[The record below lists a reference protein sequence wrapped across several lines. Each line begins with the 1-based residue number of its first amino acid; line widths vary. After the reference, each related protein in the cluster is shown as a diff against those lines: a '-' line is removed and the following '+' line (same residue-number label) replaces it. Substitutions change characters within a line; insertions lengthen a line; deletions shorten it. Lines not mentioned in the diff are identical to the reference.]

1 MTGVRIGEALALRWS
16 DVDFEKRV
24 ISINKTFMQTVK
36 VKKYNQTPKSK
47 SSVRLMPISDE
58 LLELLN
64 FHKTTKFSGDDFVFV
79 GKRKQPL
86 SKNSVDRSLDN
97 LIIGF
102 NKKEKDLAQKENRE
116 PQFLPH
122 IHPHMFRHTFA
133 TKCFEKNIPP
143 KIVQNYLG
151 HASVKTA
158 LDVYTHIQNDTL
170 FNYINELH
178 IV

>member
-1 MTGVRIGEALALRWS
+1 
-16 DVDFEKRV
+16 
-24 ISINKTFMQTVK
+24 
-36 VKKYNQTPKSK
+36 
-47 SSVRLMPISDE
+47 MPISDE

-102 NKKEKDLAQKENRE
+102 NKKEEDLAQRKIENHNF
-116 PQFLPH
+116 FLIYTH
-122 IHPHMFRHTFA
+122 I
-133 TKCFEKNIPP
+133 CFVIHSPRNVLKNIPP